1 MGLSK
6 ASREAEVALRNAQ
19 ELNRDMGAR
28 IERAVG
34 VLMREWIELDRSAAA
49 SAAAASSSAPSATSA
64 PTPIDDPLAE
74 PAPAP
79 APAPAAEGPD
89 EVQVVRAMSELKQIS
104 AILLGRLELADCVWQ
119 EEL

>member
-1 MGLSK
+1 MVMGLSK

-79 APAPAAEGPD
+79 AAEGPD

>member
-1 MGLSK
+1 MVMGLSK

-34 VLMREWIELDRSAAA
+34 VLMREWIELDRSAA

-74 PAPAP
+74 P